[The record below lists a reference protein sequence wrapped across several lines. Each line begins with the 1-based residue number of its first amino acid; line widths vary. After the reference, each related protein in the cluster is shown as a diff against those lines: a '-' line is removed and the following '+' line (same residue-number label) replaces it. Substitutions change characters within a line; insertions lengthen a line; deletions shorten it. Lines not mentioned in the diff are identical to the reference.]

1 MKSQTVLI
9 HLHLDFEKYLSELLT
24 EWNSKQD
31 IFEFIGVIPARKFEQ
46 PLLTPGKITDDE
58 ASRIA
63 DQIRKDA
70 KFDSRDGI
78 IIFTERRLYDET
90 FYQLFVG
97 GNDSEDEPPNIATIS
112 LQFLRRQYDEATSL
126 HSKFF
131 SAIVS
136 NILFSIGVDVGLD
149 DHGDETCGCI
159 MDFCNYMPDIERGL
173 EIEPTFCP
181 KCTKVLRSI
190 PVIGKA
196 VLDLTDAYKSF
207 KNIEEIERD
216 VTKAIYLRGKRYS
229 ADKDGYDY
237 DVALSYSGNDRKY
250 AEQLSEC
257 LKNKNIKV
265 FYDRSEQADLW
276 GINLQTHLMELY
288 RIRAR
293 YCIILVSESYV
304 KSHWTKVEFE
314 AALTREFETGTTY
327 ILPIKLDDTILS
339 GLLST
344 RAFLDSRVTPIE
356 EIASLVKSRLSTA

>member
-1 MKSQTVLI
+1 MKSRTILI
-9 HLHLDFEKYLSELLT
+9 HLHLDFEKYLSELLSQ
-24 EWNSKQD
+24 WNSKQD
-31 IFEFIGVIPARKFEQ
+31 VFEFIGVIPGRKFEQ
-46 PLLTPGKITDDE
+46 PLLTPGEITDDE

-70 KFDSRDGI
+70 KFDSKDGI

-97 GNDSEDEPPNIATIS
+97 GNESDDEPPNIATIS
-112 LQFLRRQYDEATSL
+112 LQFLRREYAEANSL

-136 NILFSIGVDVGLD
+136 NILFSIGIDAGLD

-159 MDFCNYMPDIERGL
+159 MDFCNYMPDIGRGL

-181 KCTKVLRSI
+181 KCTRALRSI
-190 PVIGKA
+190 PVIGRA
-196 VLDLTDAYKSF
+196 VLDLADVYKSF
-207 KNIEEIERD
+207 KNIERIERD
-216 VTKAIYLRGKRYS
+216 VTKAIYLRGRRYA
-229 ADKDGYDY
+229 ADTDGYDY

-250 AEQLSEC
+250 AEKLSEC
-257 LKNKNIKV
+257 LKTQNVKV

-276 GINLQTHLMELY
+276 GVNLQTHLMELY
-288 RIRAR
+288 RIRAC
-293 YCIILVSESYV
+293 YCILLVSESYV
-304 KSHWTKVEFE
+304 KSRWTKVELE

-327 ILPIKLDDTILS
+327 ILPIRLDDTIMS

-344 RAFLDSRVTPIE
+344 RAFLDARVTPIE
-356 EIASLVKSRLSTA
+356 EIASLVKSRLSAV